1 MISTDLS
8 ELVATQ
14 QAFFLTG
21 KTRDTKFRKEQLACL
36 KNILLKYQ
44 NEILEALA
52 KDLQKSTAEA
62 YITEFALVIK
72 EIDFLRRRLTR
83 WAQPKFRMTP
93 LHSFPGI
100 SKILSQPYGCALVI
114 TPWNFPFQIPL
125 MALAAAL
132 SAGNCV
138 ILKPSHH
145 AQESE
150 RLLKTIIQEAFSS
163 EQVAI
168 VTGGNEIH
176 HSLLTQKYD
185 FIFYTGGATAGKK
198 VMEAAARNLTPVCL
212 ELGGKNPCIVDATAD
227 IDSAAKRIIWGKLI
241 NSGQNC
247 IAPDYVLVD
256 SSKHKEL
263 MEKMCFYMEEF
274 YGDNPVAPDS
284 TLSSIVNERHFF
296 RLLNLANGNNPANGV
311 VTTNNPTGASYNRE
325 ALKIKPILLDSPE
338 GDAPVMQDEI
348 FGPILPILPYNTIEE
363 ALSYI
368 QEKPEPLALYLFS
381 TDKNTKKLVTE
392 TLPYGGGCINDT
404 LLHGAS
410 SQLPF
415 GGSGHSGMG
424 NYHGKAGFDTF
435 SYQKA
440 ILSRPAKFDISLR
453 YPPYKEGK
461 LKFIKLFLK

>member
-1 MISTDLS
+1 MISAELS

-44 NEILEALA
+44 DEILDALA
-52 KDLQKSTAEA
+52 KDLRKSPAEA
-62 YITEFALVIK
+62 YITEFALILK
-72 EIDFLRRRLTR
+72 EIVFLRRRISWWTK
-83 WAQPKFRMTP
+83 PKIRMTP

-100 SKILSQPYGCALVI
+100 SKILPQPYGCTLVI

-125 MALAAAL
+125 MAVAAAL

-150 RLLKTIIQEAFSS
+150 RLLKAIIQEAFPP
-163 EQVAI
+163 EQVAV

-176 HSLLTQKYD
+176 HTLLNQKYD
-185 FIFYTGGATAGKK
+185 FIFYTGGVTAGKK

-247 IAPDYVLVD
+247 LAPDYVLVD

-263 MEKMCFYMEEF
+263 MEKMCTYMEEF

-284 TLSSIVNERHFF
+284 DLSSIVNERHFF

-311 VTTNNPTGASYNRE
+311 VTTNNPIGASYNRE

-338 GDAPVMQDEI
+338 RNAPVMQDEI
-348 FGPILPILPYNTIEE
+348 FGPILPILPYNTLEE

-381 TDKNTKKLVTE
+381 TDKSTKKLVTE

-410 SQLPF
+410 SQLPL
-415 GGSGHSGMG
+415 GGTGHSGMG
-424 NYHGKAGFDTF
+424 SYHGKAGFDTF

-440 ILSRPAKFDISLR
+440 ILSRPAKFDTSLR
-453 YPPYKEGK
+453 YPPHREGR